1 VTLIRIAL
9 GFLAVAALFVGYA
22 WTMGQRKRG
31 IAVVL
36 SAEALALTLFAALW
50 FGSLGKGGWL
60 LVFLLAGLLASG
72 VERWTG
78 AVSQGAPLK
87 PLLRPTLLT
96 TIRYAIA
103 GGVLSL
109 IMA

>member
-1 VTLIRIAL
+1 MTLVRIAL

-22 WTMGQRKRG
+22 WTTGRRKRG

-36 SAEALALTLFAALW
+36 SAEALVLTLFAALW

-60 LVFLLAGLLASG
+60 LVFLLTGLLASG
-72 VERWTG
+72 VERWIG
-78 AVSQGAPLK
+78 AVSQGTPLQ

-103 GGVLSL
+103 GGLLAL
-109 IMA
+109 ILA

>member
-22 WTMGQRKRG
+22 WTTGQRERG
-31 IAVVL
+31 SAVVL
-36 SAEALALTLFAALW
+36 SAEALVLTLFAALW

-60 LVFLLAGLLASG
+60 LVFLLTGLLASG
-72 VERWTG
+72 VERWIG
-78 AVSQGAPLK
+78 AVSKGAPLT

-103 GGVLSL
+103 GGVLAVIL
-109 IMA
+109 A

>member
-1 VTLIRIAL
+1 MTLLRIAL
-9 GFLAVAALFVGYA
+9 GFLAVAVLFVGYA
-22 WTMGQRKRG
+22 WTTGPRKRG

-36 SAEALALTLFAALW
+36 SAEALALTLYAALW

-60 LVFLLAGLLASG
+60 LVFLLTGLLASG
-72 VERWTG
+72 VERWIG

-96 TIRYAIA
+96 TIKYAVA
-103 GGVLSL
+103 GGLLAL
-109 IMA
+109 ILA

>member
-9 GFLAVAALFVGYA
+9 GFLAVAVLFVGYA
-22 WTMGQRKRG
+22 WTTGQRKRR
-31 IAVVL
+31 IAVVT
-36 SAEALALTLFAALW
+36 SAEALTLTLFAALW

-60 LVFLLAGLLASG
+60 LVFVLTGLLASG

-78 AVSQGAPLK
+78 AVSQGAPLT

-96 TIRYAIA
+96 TIRYVIA